1 MAKRD
6 YYDVLGVARDATD
19 AQVKSAYRKLARKY
33 HPDVSKAA
41 DAADKFKEATEAYEV
56 LSDSKKRGMYD
67 QFGHAGPGAGFGGPG
82 GARGWPGGQG
92 VEVNFEDLFGSG
104 GSGFSGMGLDDIMA
118 ALGGGAR
125 GHRRPAPRRTGADL
139 ESHLPVAFMQA
150 VQGTT
155 TTIRVNRAGQRGGHN
170 TETIDVKIPAGVR
183 EGSKVRVRGKG
194 EQGLGGNGDLYII
207 VHVGKHPYFRREG
220 DDIYVDL
227 PVRISEA
234 ALGGAVDV
242 PTIDGMTTVKIPAGT
257 SSGKRLRLKGK
268 GVKPTE
274 DRKQR
279 GDQYVVIRIV
289 PPPDISPQGRELL
302 QKLDELEAFDPRKD
316 APWT

>member
-6 YYDVLGVARDATD
+6 FYDVLGVKRDATD
-19 AQVKSAYRKLARKY
+19 SQIKSAYRTLARKY
-33 HPDVSKAA
+33 HPDVNKEA
-41 DAADKFKEATEAYEV
+41 DSADKFKEATEAYEV

-67 QFGHAGPGAGFGGPG
+67 QFGHAGPRGGFGGPG

-92 VEVNFEDLFGSG
+92 VEINFEDLFGGG
-104 GSGFSGMGLDDIMA
+104 GSGFAGMGLEDIMA
-118 ALGGGAR
+118 ALGGGMR
-125 GHRRPAPRRTGADL
+125 GRRGPAPRRKGADL
-139 ESHLPVAFMQA
+139 ESHLTVAFMQA
-150 VQGTT
+150 VLGMT
-155 TTIRVNRAGQRGGHN
+155 TTIRVNRSGQRGGHN
-170 TETIDVKIPAGVR
+170 TETIDVKIPPGVR

-194 EQGLGGNGDLYII
+194 EQGSGGNGDLYII

-234 ALGGAVDV
+234 ALGSAVDV

-257 SSGKRLRLKGK
+257 SGGKRLRLKGK
-268 GVKPTE
+268 GVKPTGE
-274 DRKQR
+274 RKQR

-289 PPPDISPQGRELL
+289 PPPEISPPARKLL
-302 QKLDELEAFDPRKD
+302 QEFDEVETFDPRKD